1 MNSCLNLWGFIL
13 VINCGSS
20 EMEYKMYHILCL
32 MAIKIFCHMFIL
44 ARNLD
49 PHIPQRRKPQM
60 SNTLHLSYL
69 TTQ

>member
-1 MNSCLNLWGFIL
+1 MGYKIYYIL
-13 VINCGSS
+13 GLMVIRFFFLVTKFS
-20 EMEYKMYHILCL
+20 
-32 MAIKIFCHMFIL
+32 L

-49 PHIPQRRKPQM
+49 PHIPQNLYSHM